1 MSVAVSNLIS
11 NLSSAEGTLFGPVI
25 SGAAKVGPFA
35 VGAWRKNGLSLKPEH
50 GETGSMRV
58 ATNEQLYGILEAQ
71 FGRDHLR
78 PFPEFDDV
86 VYYLPTYATVDRVFR
101 SRQSLTRGIHYW
113 PEVFDCDD
121 FVYCLKSIFSLHR
134 FRTSDVSGTYAAM
147 AAGMLWG
154 GGPGRG
160 HVMNIVVTADRGI
173 LIVDPTPQA
182 RSIYP
187 AAEWTDGVRYIVI

>member
-1 MSVAVSNLIS
+1 MSVAVSNLIT
-11 NLSSAEGTLFGPVI
+11 NLPSAEGTLFGPVI
-25 SGAAKVGPFA
+25 SGAAKGGPFA
-35 VGAWRKNGLSLKPEH
+35 GGAWRKNGLSLKPEH
-50 GETGSMRV
+50 GEAGSMRV
-58 ATNEQLYGILEAQ
+58 ATNGQLHGILVAQ
-71 FGRDHLR
+71 FGEMVLR
-78 PFPEFDDV
+78 PPADFDDV
-86 VYYLPTYATVDRVFR
+86 SYYLPPARVVESVFR

-147 AAGMLWG
+147 TAGMLWG